1 VTAPVRTPWPAVPAP
16 GSPEAKAARV
26 RVALAELCDMTTAQ
40 SLAANPPPPT
50 RYVVPGL
57 LPHGLALLYGKPK
70 QGKSWFAL
78 ELALAV
84 ASGGLL
90 AGHFPVERGD
100 VLYLALEDGPSRL
113 YERMVALL
121 GDPDSA
127 PAGLTFITRMR
138 AGVGTAIKAWHAAV
152 DDPRLVIVDTLQ
164 KTRAMPKSNG
174 NAYAQ
179 DYAELTLIKDL
190 ADDLGI
196 CLLLVHHARKGHDDG
211 DVDAASGTFGI
222 VGAADTGLHLRQAVE
237 GVSVLGSWSRDAEG
251 GEWPMRRVG
260 PSWQVTDGP
269 IPDPN
274 LGDRSTAVLAV
285 VARRAEQGTKAA
297 DVAAALDVSEA
308 TARTYLSRLVDAG
321 RISKRERG
329 IFVPLS
335 PPVASVMSVTSDEDE
350 LPLDITLVT
359 DATATPP
366 TAQEDRW

>member
-1 VTAPVRTPWPAVPAP
+1 MSAPAAAWPSTPAP
-16 GSPEAKAARV
+16 GSAEGKAARV
-26 RVALAELCDMTTAQ
+26 RLALSELADVTTARG
-40 SLAANPPPPT
+40 LIADPPPPT

-90 AGHFPVERGD
+90 AGHFHVERGD

-113 YERMVALL
+113 YERITALL
-121 GDPDSA
+121 GHGDA
-127 PAGLTFITRMR
+127 GPAGLTFITRMR
-138 AGVGTAIKAWHAAV
+138 GGVGSAIKAWHAAV
-152 DDPRLVIVDTLQ
+152 DEPRLVIVDTLQ
-164 KTRAMPKSNG
+164 KTRATPKGNG

-179 DYAELTLIKDL
+179 DYAELTVIKDL

-196 CLLLVHHARKGHDDG
+196 CMLLVHHARKGNDDG

-222 VGAADTGLHLRQAVE
+222 VGAADTGLHLRPAVE

-274 LGDRSTAVLAV
+274 LGDRSTAVLALV
-285 VARRAEQGTKAA
+285 TRRGTQGTRSA
-297 DVAAALDVSEA
+297 DVADDLGISDEAARQAL
-308 TARTYLSRLVDAG
+308 RRLEHSG
-321 RISKRERG
+321 RIIKRERG
-329 IFVPLS
+329 LYVPTAT
-335 PPVASVMSVTSDEDE
+335 PVTTVTSVTSTEDQAT
-350 LPLDITLVT
+350 PDVTLVT
-359 DATATPP
+359 DVTPP
-366 TAQEDRW
+366 IGEEDR